1 MNLSDFE
8 AVWKRQELPRG
19 SEADL
24 AALHATFATKNR
36 KLAVTLLVRDF
47 AEASAGIFVAVVMG
61 FVGWKL
67 GRTAWPVAVAIAL
80 VLGVTGFFLCERVRA
95 HRRKLGAEAP
105 MLAKLEAEIA
115 ELGHQ
120 RRLLLNVWKW
130 YLAPLAA
137 AIVVFCLTIRAHMPA
152 WSPAR
157 EPWFMGGYFLLVAAM
172 MVVVWWMNRQAVRRR
187 IEPRLIELEKLRSD
201 LLSS

>member
-19 SEADL
+19 AEADL
-24 AALHATFATKNR
+24 AALHASFATKNR
-36 KLAVTLLVRDF
+36 KLAATLLVRDL

-67 GRTAWPVAVAIAL
+67 GRTAWPVAVAVAMI
-80 VLGVTGFFLCERVRA
+80 LGVTGFFLWERVRA
-95 HRRKLGAEAP
+95 HRRKLGAEAT
-105 MLAKLEAEIA
+105 MLAKLDADIA

-120 RRLLLNVWKW
+120 RRLLLSLWKW

-137 AIVVFCLTIRAHMPA
+137 AIVILCLTIRAHLPA

-157 EPWFMGGYFLLVAAM
+157 EPWFMGGYFLLMAAL
-172 MVVVWWMNRQAVRRR
+172 MVVVGWMNRQAVRRR
-187 IEPRLIELEKLRSD
+187 IEPRLVELEKLRSD
-201 LLSS
+201 LLTS